1 MMKMG
6 FALVLLSLLVRQ
18 AWSEDYPSRPV
29 RVLVPSSPGGIT
41 DTAAR
46 IIGQRLAAVWG
57 QPVVIENRPG
67 GGGTIGTAAAARAT
81 PDGYTLLATTNGE
94 FALGPAINPNISYDP
109 QADFKPIIM
118 ATFNPIILIANT
130 SSPYNTIGDLIDA
143 AKKKPGEIT
152 WASPGVGTWN
162 DLAGEW
168 FQSEA
173 GIKLTHVP
181 YRGGGPA
188 ATAVAAGDVPTGVL
202 SISSAEPFL
211 QAGKVRVLAVMT
223 KNRAKFDPSWPTLAE
238 SGVAN
243 VDATNWVAFFGPAG
257 IDPAVAKKAETDIR
271 KVLRDPAVQKQFFA
285 LGIEP
290 ADMTTEELAAQIKS
304 DRALSER
311 IAKQANMTV
320 Q

>member
-1 MMKMG
+1 MTKIG
-6 FALVLLSLLVRQ
+6 FALVLLGLLVRP
-18 AWSEDYPSRPV
+18 ACSEDYPSRPV
-29 RVLVPSSPGGIT
+29 RLLVPSSPGGIT

-46 IIGQRLAAVWG
+46 IIGQGLAAVWG

-109 QADFKPIIM
+109 GTDFKPIIM

-130 SSPYNTIGDLIDA
+130 SSPYKTLSDLIDA

-152 WASPGVGTWN
+152 WASPGIGTWN

-188 ATAVAAGDVPTGVL
+188 ATAVAAGDVPIGVL

-211 QAGKVRVLAVMT
+211 QAGKVRVLAVMA
-223 KNRAKFDPSWPTLAE
+223 KARAKFDPSWPTLAE
-238 SGVAN
+238 SGVPN

-257 IDPAVAKKAETDIR
+257 IDPAVAEKAQTDIR
-271 KVLRDPAVQKQFFA
+271 KVLQNPGVQKQFLA

-290 ADMTTEELAAQIKS
+290 ADMTTDELAAQIKS

-311 IAKQANMTV
+311 IAKQANMAV